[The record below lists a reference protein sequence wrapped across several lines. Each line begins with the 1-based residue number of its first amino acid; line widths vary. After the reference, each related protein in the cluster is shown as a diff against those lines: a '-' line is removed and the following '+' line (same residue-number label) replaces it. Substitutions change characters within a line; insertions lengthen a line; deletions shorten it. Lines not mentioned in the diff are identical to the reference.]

1 MRRRQGLPN
10 TTTSPALYAA
20 KYTHIQAQTTED
32 DDNNG
37 DEIAY
42 LVCAENQKTDLNGTH
57 TVRDAARLELSWIKA
72 ERCVCFPLYSASCRA
87 ASVRETTSA
96 NIQQC

>member
-42 LVCAENQKTDLNGTH
+42 LVCAEN
-57 TVRDAARLELSWIKA
+57 
-72 ERCVCFPLYSASCRA
+72 
-87 ASVRETTSA
+87 
-96 NIQQC
+96 